1 MRETRDETAIDQAP
15 PLLGTWRNL
24 YVVLVVELAALVA
37 GFWALARWAS

>member
-1 MRETRDETAIDQAP
+1 MDRLDSRP

-37 GFWALARWAS
+37 GFAALTWWAS

>member
-1 MRETRDETAIDQAP
+1 VARDSGPEEPP

-37 GFWALARWAS
+37 GFWILTRWAA

>member
-1 MRETRDETAIDQAP
+1 MARDVGPEEPP

-37 GFWALARWAS
+37 GFWILTRWAS